1 MLDSSV
7 QHCLKS
13 VHTRSYSG
21 PCFPAFGLNTERYSV
36 SIRIQSECGKIRTRI
51 TPNTDTFHAV
61 LASKLLQHEAKLLL
75 RGYKLNP
82 CGPYRCNWL
91 LKYSYFF
98 ALFKATVCEVDLSV
112 FPKIYS
118 LLLENNR
125 LILLHGIFF
134 RASPVSK

>member
-7 QHCLKS
+7 PHCVKS
-13 VHTRSYSG
+13 VRTRSYSG
-21 PCFPAFGLNTERYSV
+21 PCFPAFGLNRERYSV
-36 SIRIQSECGKIRTRI
+36 SIRIQSECGKIRTRV

-75 RGYKLNP
+75 CGYKLNL
-82 CGPYRCNWL
+82 CGPCRCNGL
-91 LKYSYFF
+91 LKYSYSF
-98 ALFKATVCEVDLSV
+98 ALFKPTVCEVDLSV

-118 LLLENNR
+118 LLLENNC